1 MIFRLNLV
9 EDQENNMTTTQQ
21 FFNTYFD
28 PKAEISPST
37 NDAILSFF
45 EEQTGNTETAKQ
57 LVQAIIDTAAA
68 QNIDPLAVLNV
79 FVKLKT
85 TELSPI
91 LALYLNSSRANTSFL
106 GVRIQPKQNQFVTRS
121 IIN

>member
-1 MIFRLNLV
+1 
-9 EDQENNMTTTQQ
+9 MTTTQQ

-57 LVQAIIDTAAA
+57 LVQAIIDTATS

>member
-1 MIFRLNLV
+1 
-9 EDQENNMTTTQQ
+9 MTTTQQ

-28 PKAEISPST
+28 SITEISPGT
-37 NDAILSFF
+37 NDAILSYF
-45 EEQTGNTETAKQ
+45 EQQTGSTETAKQ
-57 LVQAIIDTAAA
+57 LVQVIVDTATA

-85 TELSPI
+85 SELSPI
-91 LALYLNSSRANTSFL
+91 LALYLNSSRANTSYV
-106 GVRIQPKQNQFVTRS
+106 GVKLQSKQNQFITRT

>member
-1 MIFRLNLV
+1 
-9 EDQENNMTTTQQ
+9 MTTTQQ

-28 PKAEISPST
+28 PKAEISSNT

-57 LVQAIIDTAAA
+57 LVQAIIDTATA